1 MHYTINARQQNK
13 NLTGS
18 EQRCIRILQVVGG
31 MNRGGIET
39 WLMHILRHIDRDRIQ
54 MDFLVHTTQPEAYDD
69 EIRALGCQM
78 IPCLEPSRPWIYAS
92 NFKQLL
98 NTHGPYDI
106 VHSHLHH
113 FNGYVLRLARQAG
126 IPVRIAHTHTDTSSQ
141 DVKAG
146 WSRRLYLALM
156 KRWIARYATYGMA
169 INRQAAAGLFGV
181 AWESDPRW
189 RVFDCGI
196 DLTPFQ
202 DVVDPIAVRAEL
214 GIPEDA
220 FVIGH
225 VGRFVPVKNH
235 TFIVDIASEV
245 ARREP
250 KFYLLLVGDGPLR
263 PDIEQKIAQKGLCD
277 RVIFAGVR
285 SDVHRLMLGAI
296 DLFLFPSLYEG
307 MGNVRLEAQAAGV
320 FCVVSDTVPKEG
332 DVVKPLVQRMS
343 LSRSAGQWAEA
354 ILAAKKA
361 DPRMTQADALR
372 LVEQS
377 SFNIQTS
384 VKDLEKLYLDLSLL
398 PFTKSVQID
407 PSKS

>member
-1 MHYTINARQQNK
+1 MHYTIDARQQNK
-13 NLTGS
+13 NPTWGDRRS
-18 EQRCIRILQVVGG
+18 VRILQVVGG

-39 WLMHILRHIDRDRIQ
+39 WLMHILRHIDRDRVQ
-54 MDFLVHTTQPEAYDD
+54 MDFLVHTTQAEAYDD
-69 EIRALGCQM
+69 EIRALGCPI

-98 NTHGPYDI
+98 DKHGPYDI

-126 IPVRIAHTHTDTSSQ
+126 VPVRIAHTHTDTSSQ
-141 DVKAG
+141 DAKAG
-146 WSRRLYLALM
+146 WFRRLYLALM
-156 KRWIARYATYGMA
+156 KRWIARYATFGMA
-169 INRQAAAGLFGV
+169 INREAAAGLFGV
-181 AWESDPRW
+181 AWETDPRW

-196 DLTPFQ
+196 DLTPFH

-225 VGRFVPVKNH
+225 VGRFVTVKNH

-245 ARREP
+245 AQREP
-250 KFYLLLVGDGPLR
+250 KLYLLLVGDGPLR
-263 PDIEQKIAQKGLCD
+263 PDIEQKVAQMGLCD
-277 RVIFAGVR
+277 RVIFAGIR
-285 SDVHRLMLGAI
+285 SDVHRLMLGAM
-296 DLFLFPSLYEG
+296 DVFLFPSLYEG

-320 FCVVSDTVPKEG
+320 YCVVSDTVPEEG

-343 LSRSAGQWAEA
+343 LSQPACQWAEA
-354 ILAAKKA
+354 ILAAKEA
-361 DPRMTQADALR
+361 DPGITQAEALR

-377 SFNIQTS
+377 SFNIQTT
-384 VKDLEKLYLDLSLL
+384 VKDLQKRYLDLSSLQFPKTLL
-398 PFTKSVQID
+398 ID
-407 PSKS
+407 